1 MSVSITSTNFLVF
14 GRAGMD
20 IYADPPGVSVELAN
34 QYFASLGGSAA
45 NIAVG
50 ISKLG
55 GQASLI
61 SAVSDDSVGKFVL
74 HSLKE
79 YGVNS
84 SYVTVVGGECRTS
97 LAVTETRIEDTQ
109 NVIYR
114 NNAAD
119 FQVSVHQ
126 VESINFKQYSTLILT
141 GTALAVQPSRSAV
154 LKAIELAN
162 MVEVP
167 VILDIDYRPYS
178 WESAK
183 EAVKVY
189 QDVASKSDILI
200 GNDDEFGVI
209 AGHYSEGLNCAR
221 KYVEDENK
229 IVVYKLGPNGSL
241 TFDSDGQCSELGIFT
256 ANAKKPTGAGDSFLS
271 AFVMSLAENRTLQQ
285 SVVRGSASAAI
296 VVSGIGC
303 APAMPTVKELEEFLE
318 ANEIGKFDDNCLK

>member
-1 MSVSITSTNFLVF
+1 MSVSIVSTNFLVF

-20 IYADPPGVSVELAN
+20 IYADPPGASVESAN

-55 GQASLI
+55 GQPALI
-61 SAVSDDSVGKFVL
+61 SAVSDDAVGKFVL
-74 HSLKE
+74 NALKE

-84 SYVTVVGGECRTS
+84 SYVREVGGECRTS
-97 LAVTETRIEDTQ
+97 LAVTETRIDDTQ

-119 FQVSVHQ
+119 FQVSVAV
-126 VESINFKQYSTLILT
+126 VETIDFSQYNALIVT
-141 GTALAVQPSRSAV
+141 GTALAIQPSRSAV
-154 LKAIELAN
+154 LKAIEFAK
-162 MVEVP
+162 MTKIP

-183 EAVKVY
+183 EAVEVY
-189 QDVASKSDILI
+189 QDVASKSDILV

-209 AGHYSEGLNCAR
+209 AGHYSDGLNLAK
-221 KYVEDENK
+221 KYVDDENK
-229 IVVYKLGPNGSL
+229 IVVYKLGPKGSL
-241 TFDSDGQCSELGIFT
+241 TYDTNGQCNQLGIFT
-256 ANAKKPTGAGDSFLS
+256 TDAKKPTGAGDSFLS

-303 APAMPTVKELEEFLE
+303 APAMPTKNELEEFLV
-318 ANEIGKFDDNCLK
+318 ANQIGKFDENSL